1 MMVAGLELIS
11 VTRSPS
17 SLRTRQAWVPV
28 SSNSQAWQM
37 TIGPEPMTRTWLI
50 SLRFGM
56 VFFSYL
62 SWSELLSGASVV
74 GHQVNELIEQWVRIM
89 WTCGRFWVVLHRV
102 RHAIAQSNAFD

>member
-1 MMVAGLELIS
+1 
-11 VTRSPS
+11 
-17 SLRTRQAWVPV
+17 
-28 SSNSQAWQM
+28 
-37 TIGPEPMTRTWLI
+37 MTRTWLI

-62 SWSELLSGASVV
+62 SWSELLSGGSVV

-102 RHAIAQSNAFD
+102 RHAIAQSNAFDGAVV